1 MDINTIMDINNDDRK
16 DVQPYPVEVW
26 PETRPVLGHSS
37 SGEQLYPY
45 QVAVVLGRGK
55 LHEDRGGPN
64 EVGGIHR

>member
-1 MDINTIMDINNDDRK
+1 MPPTHTNSA
-16 DVQPYPVEVW
+16 
-26 PETRPVLGHSS
+26 ETTGVLQVLLGEQKHIDAKHDSRS
-37 SGEQLYPY
+37 GSGEPLYPH